1 MPLSASIIARLQYQ
15 HHSMAELSE
24 SFTEEQLKLRI
35 NADKWSAFE
44 NMVHLTA
51 YQPTFI
57 QRMELILHE
66 ENPSF
71 ERYVAEN
78 DDRFHEYLK
87 LSLPALISHTNHDR
101 SIIFN
106 TLCSLTD
113 EQLNRKG
120 KHPKYG
126 LLKTAQWADFF
137 LLHEAHH
144 LWAVMQL
151 TCSIV

>member
-1 MPLSASIIARLQYQ
+1 MPLTASIIARLQYQ
-15 HHSMAELSE
+15 HQTMTELSDN
-24 SFTEEQLKLRI
+24 FREEQLKLRI
-35 NADKWSAFE
+35 IPDKWSAFE
-44 NMVHLTA
+44 NIVHLTA

-57 QRMELILHE
+57 WRIELMLHE

-78 DDRFHEYLK
+78 DYRFHQYLK
-87 LSLPALISHTNHDR
+87 LSMPELISNINHDR
-101 SIIFN
+101 SIIFDK
-106 TLCSLTD
+106 LYSLSD
-113 EQLNRKG
+113 EQQNRKA

-126 LLKTAQWADFF
+126 LLKMSQWADFF

-144 LWAVMQL
+144 LWTVMQL